1 MKKIILLIAIS
12 ILTSVSYG
20 QTKETVTNSSNI
32 NTNLKLQIYYFH
44 LTNRCHTC
52 TSIEAEVRRNLD
64 SLFTNDLNS
73 EVLRFAVLNCEAK
86 ENEALAR
93 KYDAYGATLAFTV
106 YKDGK
111 ELKKIDLSNW
121 AFSKINKPEIFSA
134 EFKQKIEE
142 IIR

>member
-1 MKKIILLIAIS
+1 MKKIFLLIIIS

-20 QTKETVTNSSNI
+20 QIKETITTENNI
-32 NTNLKLQIYYFH
+32 NSGLKLQIYYFH

-73 EVLRFAVLNCEAK
+73 EVLRFAALNCEAK
-86 ENEALAR
+86 EYEALAR

-111 ELKKIDLSNW
+111 EIKKIDLSNW
-121 AFSKINKPEIFSA
+121 AFSKIYKPEIFSA
-134 EFKQKIEE
+134 EFKKKIEK